1 MEGIRIST
9 METDLAKDLNY
20 LGLLD
25 KSREI
30 YAELGEQAALS
41 YIKYSHR
48 LLSKVYHPDLNPL
61 NEEKARK
68 AQQRLNQVS
77 ERISRL
83 EDKDL
88 IKVLIKK
95 EPSIKGQEERKQPEK
110 VKILVVEDE
119 FGLHEIFREIF
130 RMEGYDVRIAVNGVQ
145 GYELYNKFKPHL
157 VFTDIIMPE
166 MNGLE
171 LVSKIREINPQ
182 IKVIYMSGFFGIKQ
196 VKERIKEEVENYGYL
211 TLSKPF
217 KLSTMLEIVKDYLS
231 DGDSLKISL

>member
-1 MEGIRIST
+1 LEK
-9 METDLAKDLNY
+9 AK
-20 LGLLD
+20 
-25 KSREI
+25 EI

-61 NEEKARK
+61 NEEKARQ
-68 AQQRLNQVS
+68 AQQKLNRVS
-77 ERISRL
+77 ERISKL
-83 EDKDL
+83 EDEEIIRVLVNKDL
-88 IKVLIKK
+88 PIPVAGEE
-95 EPSIKGQEERKQPEK
+95 EPPVKI
-110 VKILVVEDE
+110 KILVVEDE

-130 RMEGYDVRIAVNGVQ
+130 RMEGYDVRIATNGVQ
-145 GYELYNKFKPHL
+145 GYELFKKFNPDL

-171 LVSKIREINPQ
+171 LVGKIREINPR

-196 VKERIKEEVENYGYL
+196 VRLRIQEEVEQYGYL

-217 KLSTMLEIVKDYLS
+217 KLSTMLEMVKEYLAV
-231 DGDSLKISL
+231 DSPLKINR